1 MSHSTPATPA
11 DSALTEGLLRAFAL
25 LAYAFGVANLFH
37 AWWIDRSRWT
47 LLLFLVF
54 EAYSLLL
61 VLIARR
67 ALRRDASPAAMA
79 LTIYAALY
87 FVLLDPHDNR
97 RLIAEGFGVA
107 LQAAGACCQFSAK
120 FTLGR
125 AFGLLPAQRSIVVA
139 GPYRL
144 VRHPMYL
151 GYLIADVG
159 FLCVNFSWRNALI
172 LGVLY
177 AVQVLRIRREEAVL
191 AGSEAYRDYQ
201 QRVRWRLL
209 PFVY

>member
-25 LAYAFGVANLFH
+25 LAYGFGVANLFH

-97 RLIAEGFGVA
+97 RLIA
-107 LQAAGACCQFSAK
+107 
-120 FTLGR
+120 
-125 AFGLLPAQRSIVVA
+125 
-139 GPYRL
+139 
-144 VRHPMYL
+144 
-151 GYLIADVG
+151 DVG
-159 FLCVNFSWRNALI
+159 FLCVNFSWRNAAI

-191 AGSEAYRDYQ
+191 AGSAAYRDYQ